1 MINDLPSC
9 KELIENI
16 MEDAAKR
23 IDALA
28 ALR

>member
-9 KELIENI
+9 KELIESI
-16 MEDAAKR
+16 VEGAAGR